1 MQIAIVRSDGVAKIW
16 DTITGAELVSLKGDK
31 KDFALVSSV
40 LYSLDGS
47 RIAIIDSKSHNVLS
61 FVLTGK
67 RPWSV
72 DLSADEKTAIV
83 ANGLSDDITVVDMVS
98 MQPVQSLP
106 IGRIP
111 HTVVIDD

>member
-1 MQIAIVRSDGVAKIW
+1 VTKDESKV
-16 DTITGAELVSLKGDK
+16 LLSLGR
-31 KDFALVSSV
+31 ANH
-40 LYSLDGS
+40 
-47 RIAIIDSKSHNVLS
+47 IAIIDSKSHDVLQ

-83 ANGLSDDITVVDMVS
+83 ANGLSDDITVVDMTT
-98 MQPVQSLP
+98 MTPVQSLP
-106 IGRIP
+106 IGRVP